1 MDKEPMTLVGYNKVT
16 NDLEFLKSVERP
28 ETVIALD
35 EARQLGDLKENAE
48 YHSAKEKL
56 KLIDVQIAE
65 LSNTISKAVIVDPS
79 SLPHDRV
86 SFGSTINLVDVET
99 DDEFTYTI
107 VGGVESNVEK
117 GLISFNS
124 PLAKQLMGKVEG
136 DEFIATLPGGNKTFE
151 IRLCKNTNKNYN
163 YLKPLPIFL
172 NNGY

>member
-16 NDLEFLKSVERP
+16 NDLEFLKSIERP
-28 ETVIALD
+28 ETVVALD

-86 SFGSTINLVDVET
+86 SFGSTIDLVDVET

-136 DEFIATLPGGNKTFE
+136 DEFIATLPGGTKTFE
-151 IRLCKNTNKNYN
+151 I
-163 YLKPLPIFL
+163 LKVYYKELEL
-172 NNGY
+172 

>member
-136 DEFIATLPGGNKTFE
+136 DEFIATLPGGNKIFE
-151 IRLCKNTNKNYN
+151 I
-163 YLKPLPIFL
+163 LKVYYKELEL
-172 NNGY
+172 

>member
-16 NDLEFLKSVERP
+16 NDLEFLKSTERP
-28 ETVIALD
+28 ETVVALD

-86 SFGSTINLVDVET
+86 SFGSTIDLLDVET

-136 DEFIATLPGGNKTFE
+136 DEFIATLPGGTKTFE
-151 IRLCKNTNKNYN
+151 I
-163 YLKPLPIFL
+163 LKVYYKELEL
-172 NNGY
+172 

>member
-1 MDKEPMTLVGYNKVT
+1 MDKEPMTLAGYNKVT
-16 NDLEFLKSVERP
+16 NELDYLKSIERP
-28 ETVIALD
+28 QTVVALD

-79 SLPHDRV
+79 VLPHDRV
-86 SFGSTINLVDVET
+86 SFGSTVTLFDVVSDE
-99 DDEFTYTI
+99 EFTYTI

-117 GLISFNS
+117 GFISFNS

-136 DEFIATLPGGNKTFE
+136 DEFTAKLPGGDKTFE
-151 IRLCKNTNKNYN
+151 VYA
-163 YLKPLPIFL
+163 IFYKEIEL
-172 NNGY
+172 